1 MRYCMGIMKASCL
14 IFTAAFLIT
23 GCHHDTRNYEVGV
36 VNLTQNQPFSPLAV
50 VLHDSSYAP
59 WTVGSS
65 ASQGLE
71 LLSESGDNSQFLD
84 EAGENL
90 SRKSL
95 INAHGR
101 MSRVSGEG
109 LILPGESE
117 TVQTSVGGYEILLSL
132 ATMLVNTNDAYAG
145 VEAFDISDLEV
156 GEELTRLL
164 TTYDAGTEGNSEMAS
179 SIPGPA
185 AGGEGFNIVRDDV
198 NYVTHHSGIVS
209 TVDGY
214 TDSALDQSHR
224 FDNPAALLVVR
235 RIE

>member
-1 MRYCMGIMKASCL
+1 MRYCMGILKGSCAV
-14 IFTAAFLIT
+14 FAAAFLIT
-23 GCHHDTRNYEVGV
+23 GCHHDTRNYEVEV

-50 VLHDSSYAP
+50 VLHDSGYAP
-59 WTVGSS
+59 WTIGST

-84 EAGENL
+84 EAAENL
-90 SRKSL
+90 SREAL

-117 TVQTSVGGYEILLSL
+117 AVQTSVGGYEILLSL
-132 ATMLVNTNDAYAG
+132 ATMLVNTNDGYAG

-156 GEELTRLL
+156 GEEMTRFLTM
-164 TTYDAGTEGNSEMAS
+164 YDAGTEGNSELAS

-185 AGGEGFNIVRDDV
+185 AGGEGFNVARDDV
-198 NYVTHHSGIVS
+198 NYVAHHPGVVS
-209 TVDGY
+209 SVDGY